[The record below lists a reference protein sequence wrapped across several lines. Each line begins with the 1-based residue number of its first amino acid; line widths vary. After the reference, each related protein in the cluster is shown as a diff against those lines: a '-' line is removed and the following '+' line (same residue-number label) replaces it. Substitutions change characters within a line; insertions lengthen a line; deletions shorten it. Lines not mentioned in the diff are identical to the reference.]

1 MSKME
6 SKEELFKELY
16 DAIVVADT
24 DKALSA
30 AKRLVYELG
39 IDVQELINN
48 ALLPAMKHVGEL
60 YERGEYFITDMAM
73 SADTFN
79 AVMNE
84 IIIPELK
91 KKPQNIQGGEKKVV
105 AVFGTVQGD
114 IHELGKNLAKA
125 YFMANGI
132 EVIDLGTDVPPEK
145 FVEAVKQYNAV
156 IVGMSALMTTTLV
169 EQKKVVEALRKA
181 GLRDKVIVIA
191 GGAPVTDAW
200 VQEIE
205 ADVNG
210 NDMFKAFREVQRLLR
225 ERGYATS

>member
-1 MSKME
+1 MGTDE
-6 SKEELFKELY
+6 KEKLFKDLY
-16 DAIVVADT
+16 DAIVIADT

-30 AKRLVYELG
+30 ARKLVYDFHV
-39 IDVQELINN
+39 DVQELMNR

-60 YERGEYFITDMAM
+60 YERGEYFIADMAM

-79 AVMNE
+79 AIMKE
-84 IIIPELK
+84 IIEPILSSNKETSGSSK
-91 KKPQNIQGGEKKVV
+91 RIV

-132 EVIDLGTDVPPEK
+132 DVVDLGVDVPAEK

-156 IVGMSALMTTTLV
+156 IVGASALMTTTRE
-169 EQKKVVEALRKA
+169 EQKAVIEALRKA
-181 GLRDKVIVIA
+181 GLRDKVIFIA
-191 GGAPVTDAW
+191 GGAPVTDEW
-200 VQEIE
+200 VKEIE

-210 NDMFKAFREVQRLLR
+210 SDMFKAFEKVKELLR
-225 ERGYATS
+225 ARGYATS